1 VSPSDTV
8 RVAAVQA
15 CPVLLDR
22 AAMLDLVDELTDP
35 GGHAGR
41 SWSLLEAFVPGPP
54 VWIDAPPVAVDA
66 EWHRLPMCGSVTVST
81 PGASGSRPPGGAA
94 LLLRVLG
101 YSAPTDPRCVPQRAE
116 GASSSQRPIPGFSR

>member
-1 VSPSDTV
+1 
-8 RVAAVQA
+8 
-15 CPVLLDR
+15 
-22 AAMLDLVDELTDP
+22 MLDLVDELTDP

-81 PGASGSRPPGGAA
+81 PGASGSRPPGGTA
-94 LLLRVLG
+94 LLCACWGTRHRSTLRPPTRAYG
-101 YSAPTDPRCVPQRAE
+101 DAPFAVRNLR
-116 GASSSQRPIPGFSR
+116 